1 MRNALIIVLLL
12 VLSRMIYAEGTKEL
26 MPFASDSVGR
36 AVIVISKGI
45 TAGNYGHFAVSTAPE
60 DSRIYFTI
68 FSSTEKVYLGFK
80 FMKGNNPTY
89 VIKKYPSG
97 TIVKPSAPVPSSGAG
112 YISGYN
118 RAILGPAAIT
128 PGGYSAT
135 LWNPPSSGD
144 YYIEFSYTA
153 NGGFGALDAI
163 LQYFDCTV
171 ASNTNAPITGR
182 VWSKNWF
189 LSTEGN
195 SNQDVFRGKLYPYSD
210 DQIVTEINFNGIRPY
225 FFRVTCN
232 PNGCNNT
239 EPFNQARMSRSGNF
253 TYAQYKIFLNNPDP
267 TLYPTGI
274 LGAVTSVNTLS
285 NCDGTVDI
293 NINVNKSGQVSL
305 LIDINPLPGFQ
316 AEDVNLTADVT
327 ASATNTIS
335 WNGLNGLGQQVPN
348 GSSVT
353 VVVTYINGLTNLP
366 MYDVEYSPSGFIVNL
381 IRPTGTKPAVFW
393 DDTNLDPT
401 ALQLNGCIAASGCHT
416 WSNFIGNEN
425 TLNTWWYSLSTTLA
439 PLPILYKKSDM
450 ILLNQSICPG
460 DSILFEGVYYKT
472 AGVYTHIF
480 TNFTGCDSTR
490 KLTLAQ
496 LVGPLV
502 NLGIDTIVCYSPSL
516 TLNAPINPL
525 TPYSYLWNTGQTL
538 PSITVSTSGSYSVLV
553 TAPNGCRHR
562 DQIQVTFPPAILP
575 KPIRHF

>member
-1 MRNALIIVLLL
+1 MRNILILVLLL
-12 VLSRMIYAEGTKEL
+12 ALSLSIYAEGTKEL

-36 AVIVISKGI
+36 AVIVLSKGI
-45 TAGNYGHFAVSTAPE
+45 AQGNYGHFAVSTAPE
-60 DSRIYFTI
+60 ESRIYFTI
-68 FSSTEKVYLGFK
+68 FSSTEKVYLGFN
-80 FMKGNNPTY
+80 FRKGTNPTY

-97 TIVKPSAPVPSSGAG
+97 TIVKPSAVVPSSGSG
-112 YISGYN
+112 YISSYN

-128 PGGYSAT
+128 TGGYNAT

-144 YYIEFSYTA
+144 YYIEFAYTA
-153 NGGFGALDAI
+153 TGGFGALDAI

-171 ASNTNAPITGR
+171 ASNTNTPIPGR

-195 SNQDVFRGKLYPYSD
+195 TNLDVFRGKLYPYSD

-239 EPFNQARMSRSGNF
+239 EPFTEARKSRNGNY
-253 TYAQYKIFLNNPDP
+253 TYPQYKIFLNNPDP

-285 NCDGTVDI
+285 NCNGTVDV

-305 LIDINPLPGFQ
+305 LIDINPLPGYQ
-316 AEDVNLTADVT
+316 PEDVNLTADVT
-327 ASATNTIS
+327 SSSTNTII
-335 WNGLNGLGQQVPN
+335 WDGLNGLGQQVAN
-348 GSSVT
+348 GTNVS

-393 DDTNLDPT
+393 DDTNLDPA
-401 ALQLNGCIAASGCHT
+401 ALQLNGCTNVTGCHT

-439 PLPILYKKSDM
+439 PLPVYYKKSDL
-450 ILLNQSICPG
+450 ILLNQTICPG
-460 DSILFEGVYYKT
+460 DSILFEGTYYKT
-472 AGVYTHIF
+472 AGLYTHNF

-490 KLTLAQ
+490 KLTLTQ
-496 LVGPLV
+496 LVGPFV
-502 NLGIDTIVCYSPSL
+502 DLGNDTIVCYASSL
-516 TLNAPINPL
+516 ILSAPTNPTL
-525 TPYSYLWNTGQTL
+525 PYTYLWNTGQTL
-538 PSITVSTSGSYSVLV
+538 SQISVNTTGTYSVLV
-553 TAPNGCRHR
+553 SAPNGCSHQ
-562 DQIQVTFPPAILP
+562 DQIMVTFPPAILS
-575 KPIRHF
+575 KPIKHF